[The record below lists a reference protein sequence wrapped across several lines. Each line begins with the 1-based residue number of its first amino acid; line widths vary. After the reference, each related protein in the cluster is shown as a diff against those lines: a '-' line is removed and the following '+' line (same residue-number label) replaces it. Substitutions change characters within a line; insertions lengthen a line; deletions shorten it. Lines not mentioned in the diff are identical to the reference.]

1 MIPQAKRQTINDE
14 LLKIKRRIPGP
25 PAYDNTG
32 LKQKVQGFY
41 GNIEVKYSVLASTA
55 YEKKYIPGPNVYESR
70 GKSMSDLLKEKAK
83 KFAYAY
89 TPDPNEKHSVV
100 KWKKV
105 NGPAP
110 TSYEWQESREKTSI
124 MPNAIKNTI
133 PKTKNSTFL
142 SKSLFLHLM
151 FNVTIDHVMRKN
163 KHVPGVGSYQTL
175 TTYKQLSSI
184 PRSLKMVRH

>member
-142 SKSLFLHLM
+142 
-151 FNVTIDHVMRKN
+151 NHVMRKN